1 MHFFPNPY
9 HDEILYS
16 VLARYSVRCGIT
28 SHQTIMESIFG
39 KASARAVME
48 LPFNLNGLIS
58 NLPVNSPY
66 TADCFIYNHTLYPFF
81 TAFLPPERA
90 EEIKCLMLEESGGSK
105 AYGKAGILGSR
116 LPLNEYM
123 KFCPKCFEEDTAQYG
138 EGYWHRIHQVPFI
151 MACPLHETLLYD
163 STVLVRGHNPQAYI
177 PASGD
182 NCIVNELP
190 YYKPDTIKKFINISK
205 DVQNLLESSFP
216 NKPFTWF
223 AKQYVERFKELG
235 YANINGRVYW
245 DDLVQDFKD
254 FYGEEFLNAMQ
265 SNIEDKGQGQWIR
278 EVTHSD
284 AKAMHP
290 IRHLLLARF
299 LGLSL
304 DTLFNKEICYKPF
317 GDGPWLCLNPTAEHF
332 LEPVIKD
339 VEIKYRRRNKNT
351 NGFFRC
357 SCGYEYMETV
367 TREEGERDKGQRRFV
382 RVVKYGHVWEEKV
395 LELID
400 EGVSDEEIAVR
411 LNADV
416 RKIRGFRDN
425 RNKDNGNKE
434 DRDSKGEGVKGTRI
448 IETLDNSIDFIVKRQ
463 KYRDEWLRVV
473 GENPDKGRVEL
484 RRLGKYACTWLC
496 RNDREWWEKNT
507 PAKKYVQAYS
517 NVDWETRDKEILQCV
532 KKTVQEILESDEKP
546 QRISLRL
553 IKIRSGLKSFDIQ
566 LDKLPLTKSFINS
579 VKETPLDLH
588 KRRIQWAIVRL
599 NEEGKALTV
608 SNITVLTGVGN
619 KYRKQV
625 VEEIKRALGELGE
638 R

>member
-81 TAFLPPERA
+81 TAFLPPKRA
-90 EEIKCLMLEESGGSK
+90 EEVRRLMLEENGGSK
-105 AYGKAGILGSR
+105 VYGKAGILGSR

-123 KFCPKCFEEDTAQYG
+123 KFCPKCLEEDTAQYG
-138 EGYWHRIHQVPFI
+138 EGYWHRIHQVQFV
-151 MACPLHETLLYD
+151 MACPLHKILLYD

-177 PASGD
+177 PANSD
-182 NCIVNELP
+182 NCIIRDIPN
-190 YYKPDTIKKFINISK
+190 YKPQTIEKFIHIAK
-205 DVQNLLESSFP
+205 DVQNLLENSFP
-216 NKPFTWF
+216 NKPLTWF
-223 AKQYVERFKELG
+223 AKQYVEKFKELG

-245 DDLVQDFKD
+245 DDLIQDFKD

-299 LGLSL
+299 LELSL
-304 DTLFNKEICYKPF
+304 DTLFDKEICYKPF
-317 GDGPWLCLNPTAEHF
+317 GDGPWLCLNPAADHF

-357 SCGYEYMETV
+357 SCGFEYMETV
-367 TREEGERDKGQRRFV
+367 TREQGKRSKGQRRFV
-382 RVVKYGHVWEEKV
+382 RVVKYGHVWEAKV
-395 LELID
+395 LELIN

-416 RKIRGFRDN
+416 RKIMGFRDN
-425 RNKDNGNKE
+425 RDKDG
-434 DRDSKGEGVKGTRI
+434 RDKGEGGKETEI
-448 IETLDNSIDFIVKRQ
+448 IETLDSSIDFIVKRQ
-463 KYRDEWLRVV
+463 KYRDEWLQVV
-473 GENPDKGRVEL
+473 RENPDKGRVEL
-484 RRLGKYACTWLC
+484 RRLANYTSTWLC
-496 RNDREWWEKNT
+496 KYDKDWWEENT
-507 PAKKYVQAYS
+507 PKKEYVQADS
-517 NVDWETRDKEILQCV
+517 TIDWETRDKEILQCV
-532 KKTVQEILESDEKP
+532 KQTVQEILESDEKP

-553 IKIRSGLKSFDIQ
+553 IKTRSELKSFDLQ

-579 VKETPLDLH
+579 VIEAPMELH
-588 KRRIQWAIVRL
+588 KRRIQWAIDKL

-608 SNITVLTGVGN
+608 TNITAMTGVGN

-625 VEEIKRALGELGE
+625 VEEIKKALGELVE